1 MESKKLLSEKIV
13 YIIDPV
19 GRKAGL
25 DHYNDSLSRNL
36 NASGTKTVVFSN
48 YNSEFSEKKF
58 PFNFA
63 NSPFFIPGILV
74 SYLFVYNEVKRHK
87 PDFVV
92 FHLFKASK
100 FLNWFS
106 RQLIK
111 RNIKLI
117 FIVHDVESLISIN
130 ENVDQMNS
138 LLKLA
143 DQIIVHNN
151 FSQDELTRKYSV
163 VDDKINLIPHGDY
176 LDLPTRITKAEARN
190 KLNLKSDR
198 PIILFFGM
206 IKPTKGL
213 DILLKAM
220 QRIDAQLIV
229 AGRMRMNS
237 ISDYSTWIDNL
248 YHEGKLITDIQ
259 YISNEKRDLYFKA
272 ADLIVLPYRKIYQSG
287 VLLMAL
293 SYQLPVIASDLVP
306 NKDLVKEFD
315 AIEMF
320 SSGDH
325 NQLSEKLNQLLADQ
339 KRQEVLKTNGI
350 ALLSQNHNWKLIS
363 QLFNKIIRK

>member
-1 MESKKLLSEKIV
+1 
-13 YIIDPV
+13 
-19 GRKAGL
+19 
-25 DHYNDSLSRNL
+25 
-36 NASGTKTVVFSN
+36 
-48 YNSEFSEKKF
+48 
-58 PFNFA
+58 
-63 NSPFFIPGILV
+63 
-74 SYLFVYNEVKRHK
+74 
-87 PDFVV
+87 
-92 FHLFKASK
+92 
-100 FLNWFS
+100 
-106 RQLIK
+106 
-111 RNIKLI
+111 
-117 FIVHDVESLISIN
+117 
-130 ENVDQMNS
+130 
-138 LLKLA
+138 
-143 DQIIVHNN
+143 
-151 FSQDELTRKYSV
+151 
-163 VDDKINLIPHGDY
+163 
-176 LDLPTRITKAEARN
+176 
-190 KLNLKSDR
+190 
-198 PIILFFGM
+198 
-206 IKPTKGL
+206 
-213 DILLKAM
+213 
-220 QRIDAQLIV
+220 
-229 AGRMRMNS
+229 MNS